1 MCLRGQ
7 QQQGQRSE
15 KVTAIRMWTG
25 KKLRVGM
32 ERQIDGDGNALD
44 GKHGTDVSE
53 KDSYFE
59 GCICGQ
65 RICGRYAGR
74 ARYQ

>member
-25 KKLRVGM
+25 KNFVSAGKQLMVTAMLWM
-32 ERQIDGDGNALD
+32 ESMAQM
-44 GKHGTDVSE
+44 
-53 KDSYFE
+53 
-59 GCICGQ
+59 
-65 RICGRYAGR
+65 
-74 ARYQ
+74 